1 MNLYPAMAFI
11 RHLLTARSAAGHGV
25 HSPFVFD
32 FLTTV
37 VRGKSDTLI
46 IREVEDL
53 RREML
58 ADRRIVRVTDL
69 GAGSAVHKGQERKV
83 SGIAYTAAL
92 PPRQLALLSRI
103 AGSIDGV
110 RPDQRSL
117 ASAQAEWSILSIEKS
132 GNDEKR
138 EVLGVEANLSGK
150 KEKQEPL
157 NKTDHGNLA
166 EGRSHGAVGWDSVE
180 SHSMGQVQGGS
191 QAGGQD
197 NGEWSQEQGEL
208 SQKHATLP
216 GNSGPGCPGII
227 LELGTSLGISTLAM
241 ALAAPERRVVSVEGC
256 PALAEIARE
265 NLRRHGAANTEIL
278 NMEFSEA
285 LSLLRNEGT
294 RVSLAFIDGNHRGE
308 ALKQYV
314 SEIRTMGEEM
324 IIVADDIYLNHDM
337 YNSWRSLTDSMLAT
351 TASPAPASRKI
362 PPRTEKSPPTHPAS
376 PAPASRKEPSRD
388 EKIPQAHPETAPATM
403 ETSRFGIIFRRQSLT
418 PRHYR
423 IRY

>member
-1 MNLYPAMAFI
+1 MAVLNKVILRKFGKLSNYFSEEMNLYHARAFI
-11 RHLLTARSAAGHGV
+11 RHLLSARSAAGHGV

-37 VRGKSDTLI
+37 VRGKNEVRI
-46 IREVEDL
+46 IREVESL

-58 ADRRIVRVTDL
+58 ADRRVIRVTDL
-69 GAGSAVHKGQERKV
+69 GAGSAVHKGEERRV
-83 SGIAYTAAL
+83 SEIASTTSL
-92 PPRQLALLSRI
+92 PPRQLTLLSRI

-110 RPDQRSL
+110 RPDLRSL
-117 ASAQAEWSILSIEKS
+117 ASTRADWPISNTIKS
-132 GNDEKR
+132 GKDERR
-138 EVLGVEANLSGK
+138 EGVGGEVNISGRTEEKDPLSF
-150 KEKQEPL
+150 KEQR
-157 NKTDHGNLA
+157 T
-166 EGRSHGAVGWDSVE
+166 S
-180 SHSMGQVQGGS
+180 S
-191 QAGGQD
+191 QSPD
-197 NGEWSQEQGEL
+197 
-208 SQKHATLP
+208 P
-216 GNSGPGCPGII
+216 GYPGII
-227 LELGTSLGISTLAM
+227 LELGSSLGISTLAM

-324 IIVADDIYLNHDM
+324 IIVADDIHLNRDM
-337 YNSWRSLTDSMLAT
+337 YNAWRSLADPSLHV
-351 TASPAPASRKI
+351 PASRKV
-362 PPRTEKSPPTHPAS
+362 PSTAEKMPTVHQAI
-376 PAPASRKEPSRD
+376 APATA
-388 EKIPQAHPETAPATM
+388 EKTPPVQQAIAPATAEKMPPAHPETATATM
-403 ETSRFGIIFRRQSLT
+403 ETSRFGILFRRQSLT